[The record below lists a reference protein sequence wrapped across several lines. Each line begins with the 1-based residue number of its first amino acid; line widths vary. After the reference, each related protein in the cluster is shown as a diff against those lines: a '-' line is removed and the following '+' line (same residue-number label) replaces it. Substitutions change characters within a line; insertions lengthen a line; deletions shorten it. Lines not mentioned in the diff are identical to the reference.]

1 MLLLRRSAIPGL
13 DTRSVV
19 RRTLGTPLRIIP
31 LGFAATIAVATA
43 LLSTPWAVADGQ
55 ALGAAPF
62 IVAVFTA
69 TSAVCVTGHIVVD
82 TPVYWSSFGEA
93 VILLFIQ
100 LGGFGIATL
109 ATLLALLVARRLGL
123 QSRLRAAQGTD
134 QSALA
139 DARTVVLGIVRTT
152 LAVQGAVAA
161 VLFVRFTTS
170 YGEPVG
176 RAAWLAL
183 FHAVSAFNNAGFA
196 LFSDNLIG
204 FSGDVWVTGPIMVAI
219 VLGGIGFPVVR
230 EVLRHHRPSRWS
242 VHTRLTIVTTA
253 VLVVG
258 GSVVFTVL
266 EWTHAPTSGDGSM
279 FDRVWNSV
287 FMSVTARTAG
297 FNTID
302 YAQATESSLFVT
314 DLLMLVGG
322 GSGGT
327 AGGIKVGTLAVLV
340 VAVLA
345 EARGDADVDVFGRRV
360 APQVIR
366 QALAALALTF
376 GVVVVATTVLLRLT
390 SLPTHQVLFEV
401 VSAVGTVGL
410 STGIT
415 ADLPT
420 AGKWVLISC
429 MFLGR
434 IGPVALVSALALR
447 ERGKLFRLPETRPLV
462 G

>member
-1 MLLLRRSAIPGL
+1 
-13 DTRSVV
+13 
-19 RRTLGTPLRIIP
+19 
-31 LGFAATIAVATA
+31 
-43 LLSTPWAVADGQ
+43 
-55 ALGAAPF
+55 
-62 IVAVFTA
+62 
-69 TSAVCVTGHIVVD
+69 
-82 TPVYWSSFGEA
+82 
-93 VILLFIQ
+93 
-100 LGGFGIATL
+100 
-109 ATLLALLVARRLGL
+109 
-123 QSRLRAAQGTD
+123 
-134 QSALA
+134 
-139 DARTVVLGIVRTT
+139 
-152 LAVQGAVAA
+152 
-161 VLFVRFTTS
+161 
-170 YGEPVG
+170 
-176 RAAWLAL
+176 
-183 FHAVSAFNNAGFA
+183 
-196 LFSDNLIG
+196 
-204 FSGDVWVTGPIMVAI
+204 
-219 VLGGIGFPVVR
+219 
-230 EVLRHHRPSRWS
+230 
-242 VHTRLTIVTTA
+242 
-253 VLVVG
+253 
-258 GSVVFTVL
+258 
-266 EWTHAPTSGDGSM
+266 
-279 FDRVWNSV
+279 
-287 FMSVTARTAG
+287 MSVTARTAG